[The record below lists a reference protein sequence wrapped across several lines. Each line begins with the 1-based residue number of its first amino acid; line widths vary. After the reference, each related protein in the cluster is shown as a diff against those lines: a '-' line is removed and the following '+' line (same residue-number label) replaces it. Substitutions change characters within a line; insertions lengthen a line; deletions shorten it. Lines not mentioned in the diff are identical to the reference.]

1 MHESKSTGGKKIQP
15 RLDPHGQI
23 NPGEFCPP
31 QPRPH
36 TSTPEEAWCTRLPF
50 FDVGAGLVQG
60 RRRLGALAAGVV
72 QGRGLLAAMR
82 AEEAGRAEDARG
94 LPGWLRA
101 WSKAGG
107 GLVHSLPG
115 WVLAGGS
122 PEKKY
127 GCPKKKYSN
136 PEKKEKKEQRKK
148 RRKKEQRKKRRKR
161 RTTAAKENNLTFH
174 TGGNCCPVTV
184 TQSDPGHYIHS
195 NPTGGLAL
203 TDAAAIHSR

>member
-1 MHESKSTGGKKIQP
+1 MSNLSNPTQARFLGRYLTQARGEHQP
-15 RLDPHGQI
+15 RRLAPHQL
-23 NPGEFCPP
+23 NPLRGGR
-31 QPRPH
+31 QGAAG
-36 TSTPEEAWCTRLPF
+36 TVARLI
-50 FDVGAGLVQG
+50 QG
-60 RRRLGALAAGVV
+60 RRRPGALAAGVA

-122 PEKKY
+122 SEKKY

-136 PEKKEKKEQRKK
+136 PEKKEKKEQRRK

-161 RTTAAKENNLTFH
+161 RKKEQRKKEKKEKKNL
-174 TGGNCCPVTV
+174 
-184 TQSDPGHYIHS
+184 
-195 NPTGGLAL
+195 
-203 TDAAAIHSR
+203 